1 MNFKHKELIIT
12 PLITLLAACGGSGGF
27 DTGSGTDPGD
37 GDGEGGDGGTTISL
51 ALGVLETANG
61 NTAFSKGTMR
71 LDIPS
76 LSAGGQTTTSVNIVN
91 EIDNTLYETAST
103 VSFTSNCVQQ
113 GLATITGS
121 VTTSTGTAQAL
132 YTASGCVGSDTI
144 TSSLGDGRTAVANLI
159 VAPAEFG
166 ELAFTE
172 ADPTSIGLK
181 NLSNPALRNVSEVKF
196 QLLDK
201 TKNPLKGEKVL
212 FTLNTQQGASDAT
225 LTNSFDTTNSEGIA
239 RAFVS
244 GGSEKGTVR
253 VIATVDSDTALS
265 TQSGVIT
272 ITTGIATQRSLSLSL
287 SAFNPFSWGLD
298 GITVDATARVSDFY
312 NNPVADG
319 TKVIFDASHGQI
331 QAECEIVDGACSVT
345 WRSQSPKP
353 TALDLIDWYGGTD
366 FAIPGDAAGASAM
379 LGLFLKDDDGLT
391 VSDYVGKVSIMASVK
406 GEEATGPDH
415 NANGLYDTS
424 EKYTAL
430 PEAYN
435 DYFANGQFEPGD
447 DYRDWNNN
455 GAFDVLPSDTFRGAR
470 CSSEAKAVGH
480 CAGLAD
486 LFDINYLDMS
496 AHVLSS
502 GIMFFPGDLVTG
514 TNVSTVS
521 LGLGEGASLSLLI
534 QDFNGNSPGTGT
546 SISVETDAAEDFT
559 IDLFSS
565 DALTVTE
572 FHRGPII
579 MGLSFALTEISPTAV
594 SGSVAGSVKVTVTN
608 PDGSEAIT
616 NLSITLR

>member
-61 NTAFSKGTMR
+61 NASFTKGSMR
-71 LDIPS
+71 LDIPN

-91 EIDNTLYETAST
+91 EIDNTLYTEAST
-103 VSFTSNCVQQ
+103 VTFTSNCVQND
-113 GLATITGS
+113 LATITGS

-132 YTASGCVGSDTI
+132 YIANGCVGSDTI
-144 TSSLGDGRTAVANLI
+144 TANFGEGRSAAVTVI

-166 ELAFTE
+166 ELAFSQAT
-172 ADPTSIGLK
+172 PSSIGLK
-181 NLSNPALRNVSEVKF
+181 NLSNPVLGNASKVEFK
-196 QLLDK
+196 LLDK
-201 TKNPLKGEKVL
+201 TNNPLVGAEIL
-212 FTLNTQQGASDAT
+212 FSLNAQQGASDAT
-225 LTNSFDTTNSEGIA
+225 ITLDRNKTDDKGIA
-239 RAFVS
+239 TTYVS

-253 VIATVDSDTALS
+253 VIATSASDPSLS
-265 TQSGVIT
+265 NQSGIIT
-272 ITTGIATQRSLSLSL
+272 ISTGIATQRSLSLSL

-331 QAECEIVDGACSVT
+331 GAECEIVDGACSVT

-353 TALDLIDWYGGTD
+353 TASDLIDWYGGTD
-366 FAIPGDAAGASAM
+366 FAIPGDAAGASAT

-435 DYFANGQFEPGD
+435 DYFANNQFEPGD
-447 DYRDWNNN
+447 DYRDWNDN
-455 GAFDVLPSDTFRGAR
+455 GAFDALPSDTFRGAR

-502 GIMFFPGDLVTG
+502 GILFFPDDLETG
-514 TNVSTVS
+514 KNETSVS